1 VNLVSLFIFF
11 PGYRFFS
18 TSHILQG
25 RICQLEE
32 NGAMERLDYRKLG
45 SAPWKKLGELAA
57 VEDNGTLG
65 HDLLELVKL
74 RASQINGC
82 ANCVNL
88 HAGRLRDAGISEER
102 IQLVVTWREAECFSA
117 RERAA
122 LDWTEAVTLVAES
135 RVEDAVYQAA
145 SGQFT
150 DEELTHL
157 TFTICVINTHNR
169 LAVAFRRVPGS

>member
-1 VNLVSLFIFF
+1 
-11 PGYRFFS
+11 
-18 TSHILQG
+18 
-25 RICQLEE
+25 
-32 NGAMERLDYRKLG
+32 MERLDYRKLG
-45 SAPWKKLGELAA
+45 ATPWKKLGELAE

-88 HAGRLRDAGISEER
+88 HAGRLRKAGESEER
-102 IQLVVTWREAECFSA
+102 LQMVVTWREAGCFSA

-135 RVEDAVYQAA
+135 RVEDAVYQSA